1 METTNRKS
9 GIFVAAVVCASLVTP
24 TLAVNSEAGVFQ
36 DGFEIGD
43 VSSWSAFAGGPPIT
57 PPAPL
62 RFTDVW
68 VRDPH
73 FVADFPLVGCFD
85 FTDTPVPF
93 VGLSA
98 NSALATSIGTD
109 NDSDGYLDLSLMLL
123 FRPFDTI
130 AIGEIVDARNGACIP
145 PAIATSCHVHTSGTE
160 VRGYYDGLPAGPC
173 LTVDPGDTSGY
184 PPGITEPTAPC
195 FTTAPQNL
203 YFTIFGDQPLHL
215 RDTQIS
221 ATTVGT
227 APDDLTQGLI
237 VGFLRE
243 VDASAILLPASYP
256 IVGGEPISLLLPGGI
271 GNCSGDDD
279 TDMHDGYSG
288 WWFFLNFTAENVP
301 WTGL

>member
-1 METTNRKS
+1 MS
-9 GIFVAAVVCASLVTP
+9 GLLVAAVVCASLLTP
-24 TLAVNSEAGVFQ
+24 TLAVNSEADDFQ

-43 VSSWSAFAGGPPIT
+43 VSSWSAFVGGPPIT

-62 RFTDVW
+62 RFTEVW

-73 FVADFPLVGCFD
+73 FVADFGFPVGCFD
-85 FTDTPVPF
+85 FTDTPVPI
-93 VGLSA
+93 VGLSV
-98 NSALATSIGTD
+98 NNALAASIGND

-123 FRPFDTI
+123 FRPFETT
-130 AIGEIVDARNGACIP
+130 AVGEIVDARNGACIP
-145 PAIATSCHVHTSGTE
+145 PANATTCHVATTGTE

-184 PPGITEPTAPC
+184 PPGISEPTAPC
-195 FTTAPQNL
+195 FTTAPQYL
-203 YFTIFGDQPLHL
+203 YFTVFGDQPLQL

-227 APDDLTQGLI
+227 APDNLIEGLI

-243 VDASAILLPASYP
+243 ADANAILLPASYP
-256 IVGGEPISLLLPGGI
+256 IVGGEPISLLLPGGA
-271 GNCSGDDD
+271 GNCSVGDDK
-279 TDMHDGYSG
+279 DMHGGYSG

>member
-1 METTNRKS
+1 MS
-9 GIFVAAVVCASLVTP
+9 GLLVAAGVCASLLTP
-24 TLAVNSEAGVFQ
+24 TLAVNSEAGDFQ
-36 DGFEIGD
+36 DGFEISD
-43 VSSWSAFAGGPPIT
+43 VSSWSAFVGGPPIT

-73 FVADFPLVGCFD
+73 FVADFPLGVGCFD
-85 FTDTPVPF
+85 FTDTPVPY
-93 VGLSA
+93 VGLSV
-98 NSALATSIGTD
+98 NSALYNSIVSD
-109 NDSDGYLDLSLMLL
+109 DDSDGYLDLSLMLL
-123 FRPFDTI
+123 FRPFDTNSV
-130 AIGEIVDARNGACIP
+130 GEIVDARNGACVP
-145 PAIATSCHVHTSGTE
+145 PAGATSCHVHTSGTE

-173 LTVDPGDTSGY
+173 LTFNPGDTSGY

-203 YFTIFGDQPLHL
+203 YFTVFGDQPLHL

-221 ATTVGT
+221 ATTVGA
-227 APDDLTQGLI
+227 APDDLTKGLI

-243 VDASAILLPASYP
+243 VDANAILLPASYP
-256 IVGGEPISLLLPGGI
+256 IVGGQPISVLLPGGA
-271 GNCSGDDD
+271 GNCSGGDDKD
-279 TDMHDGYSG
+279 DHGGYSG